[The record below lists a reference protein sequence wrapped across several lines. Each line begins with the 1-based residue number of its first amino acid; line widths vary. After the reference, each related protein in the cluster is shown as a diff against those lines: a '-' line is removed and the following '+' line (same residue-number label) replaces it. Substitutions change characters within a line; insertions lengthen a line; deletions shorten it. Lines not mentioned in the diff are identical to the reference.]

1 MVNLVLNFTL
11 DKKCNVSET
20 KTVARQISINPQ
32 KVKKKGLN
40 QTFLSVMDKDGDG
53 VISKEEWSEW
63 CKKQLEFEIEDT
75 DDAACVEKMFLADQK
90 QIEDNFQKLDIDGDG
105 QIDISEI

>member
-1 MVNLVLNFTL
+1 MVNLILNFTL
-11 DKKCNVSET
+11 DKKYNVSEI
-20 KTVARQISINPQ
+20 ARQNLNYPPKSE
-32 KVKKKGLN
+32 KMSLN
-40 QTFLSVMDKDGDG
+40 QTFLSVMDKDGNG

-63 CKKQLEFEIEDT
+63 CKKQLEFEIEDA

-90 QIEDNFQKLDIDGDG
+90 QIEDNFQRLDIDGDG

>member
-11 DKKCNVSET
+11 DKKYNVSEI
-20 KTVARQISINPQ
+20 ARQTSIIPQ
-32 KVKKKGLN
+32 KSEKMSLN

-53 VISKEEWSEW
+53 VISKDEWSEW

>member
-1 MVNLVLNFTL
+1 MALSSYKKLKSKHASLKTYKNW
-11 DKKCNVSET
+11 DKLSCLSLSIFLWFWGNKR
-20 KTVARQISINPQ
+20 RQKPKYSLP
-32 KVKKKGLN
+32 
-40 QTFLSVMDKDGDG
+40 
-53 VISKEEWSEW
+53 
-63 CKKQLEFEIEDT
+63 KKQLEFEIEDT

>member
-1 MVNLVLNFTL
+1 MMVNLVLNFADT
-11 DKKCNVSET
+11 DYNVSEI
-20 KTVARQISINPQ
+20 ARQTSIIPP
-32 KVKKKGLN
+32 KSEKMSLN
-40 QTFLSVMDKDGDG
+40 QTFFLSVMDKDGDG